1 LKGDNEEQLCRR
13 NSEKAEVANQLNRI
27 LRTIKEERRQS
38 KNNKGKIKIHQKDIR
53 NREKNVFHAVN
64 WPI

>member
-1 LKGDNEEQLCRR
+1 
-13 NSEKAEVANQLNRI
+13 VANQLNRI

-53 NREKNVFHAVN
+53 NRRNREKNVFHAVN